1 MWYNKYENILG
12 KGADNVQSLDNEK
25 MYTNILASALC
36 MVQQFDEIIGEIDA
50 VSNYSKYTQYIK
62 DKLDSIL
69 DWEDKQFLDDLNEV
83 LKEIEASEG

>member
-1 MWYNKYENILG
+1 M
-12 KGADNVQSLDNEK
+12 QSLDNEK

-36 MVQQFDEIIGEIDA
+36 IVQQFDEIIGEIDA

-69 DWEDKQFLDDLNEV
+69 GWEDKQFLDDLNEV